1 MQDVGVHS
9 NQLSWRY
16 SLPSNHMSPLGLTP
30 NNPDTEMS
38 VSVQTDYKI
47 VLTQV
52 YLKMMDTEDED
63 SLLCTLSWEQQNSF
77 FEELFLFQKFDVF

>member
-1 MQDVGVHS
+1 MQDVSVHS

-30 NNPDTEMS
+30 NNPDT
-38 VSVQTDYKI
+38 KI
-47 VLTQV
+47 NVETHKKILLTQV

-63 SLLCTLSWEQQNSF
+63 SLLCTPSWEQQNSF

>member
-1 MQDVGVHS
+1 MQDVSVHS

-30 NNPDTEMS
+30 NNPVTKMN
-38 VSVQTDYKI
+38 
-47 VLTQV
+47 VLTHRKIMLTPV

-63 SLLCTLSWEQQNSF
+63 SLLCTPSWEQQNSF

>member
-1 MQDVGVHS
+1 MQDICVHS

-30 NNPDTEMS
+30 NNPVTKMN
-38 VSVQTDYKI
+38 
-47 VLTQV
+47 VLTHRKIMLTPV

-63 SLLCTLSWEQQNSF
+63 SLLCTPSWEQQNSF